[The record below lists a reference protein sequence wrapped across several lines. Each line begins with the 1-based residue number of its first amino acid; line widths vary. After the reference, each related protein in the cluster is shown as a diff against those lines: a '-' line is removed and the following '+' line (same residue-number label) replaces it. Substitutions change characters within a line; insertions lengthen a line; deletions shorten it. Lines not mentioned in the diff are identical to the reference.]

1 MGMQTARKNTVSIVI
16 PTYNERGNIEKLIPE
31 IFGSCKALKAAVEVV
46 IVDDSSPDGTGSLA
60 EQLGKKYNVRVI
72 HRSGKLGLAS
82 AVIKGFSESKSD
94 ILGVM
99 DADLSH
105 PPQILPN
112 LIKPLLD
119 NEAEV
124 AVGSRYVKGGGVEV
138 WPWRRRLVSKVA
150 TLMARPLTK
159 VKDPMSGLFFLKRSV
174 IEGVKLHARGYKIG
188 VEILVKGYYMKVCE
202 VPYIFRNRFVGK
214 SKIGAGE
221 YYHYIGSLLRLY
233 PHGLFRRRKIKIE
246 YFVAKG

>member
-1 MGMQTARKNTVSIVI
+1 MSMQTANKPTVSIVI

-31 IFGSCKALKAAVEVV
+31 IFGSSKALQADVEVI
-46 IVDDSSPDGTGSLA
+46 IVDDNSPDGTGSVA
-60 EQLGKKYNVRVI
+60 EQLGKKYNVKVI

-105 PPQILPN
+105 PPQTLPDLLKPILG
-112 LIKPLLD
+112 
-119 NEAEV
+119 NEAELV
-124 AVGSRYVKGGGVEV
+124 VGSRYVHGGGVEV
-138 WPWRRRLVSKVA
+138 WPFHRRLMSKVA
-150 TLMARPLTK
+150 TLMARPLSK

-174 IEGVKLHARGYKIG
+174 IEGVELHAKGYKIG
-188 VEILVKGYYMKVCE
+188 VEILVKGGYTKVCE

-214 SKIGAGE
+214 SKIGASE
-221 YYHYIGSLLRLY
+221 YYYYIGSLLRLY
-233 PHGLFRRRKIKIE
+233 HYGFFHRKKSRIE